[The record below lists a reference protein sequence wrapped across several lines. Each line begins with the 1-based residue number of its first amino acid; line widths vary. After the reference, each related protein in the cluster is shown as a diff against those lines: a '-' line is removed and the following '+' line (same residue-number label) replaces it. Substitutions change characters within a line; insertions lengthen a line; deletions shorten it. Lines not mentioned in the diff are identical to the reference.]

1 VRHLL
6 VDISPL
12 RDSVAYRRLWFND
25 LLSAGASQVSVVAL
39 PYQVYAL
46 TGSSLLVGLIGLA
59 ALIPL
64 LAGAVVAG
72 AITDSFDRRRLLVAS
87 QLVAAMCSL
96 GLALLAVASAIQ
108 ALFYDGDFPLMP
120 GFVLPGV
127 AALVVGLLL
136 VAWTVLRGRVVPAW
150 AGTALLAGAALMV
163 GVNEQTAAIL
173 LAVPFGVAWF
183 ATGVALLVPRRDRSA
198 ATHRASADVQ
208 H

>member
-1 VRHLL
+1 MTPAEARAETDAGQWGLSCAPVRHLL

-72 AITDSFDRRRLLVAS
+72 AIADSFDRRRLLVAS
-87 QLVAAMCSL
+87 QLVAA
-96 GLALLAVASAIQ
+96 V
-108 ALFYDGDFPLMP
+108 
-120 GFVLPGV
+120 
-127 AALVVGLLL
+127 
-136 VAWTVLRGRVVPAW
+136 
-150 AGTALLAGAALMV
+150 
-163 GVNEQTAAIL
+163 
-173 LAVPFGVAWF
+173 
-183 ATGVALLVPRRDRSA
+183 
-198 ATHRASADVQ
+198 
-208 H
+208 